1 MGINS
6 DSGVYISMPAALDF
20 SFARTSTG
28 DTCFDML
35 IEESR
40 INLCIPFL
48 LNLVQYFLDSIPVEQ
63 IDEGLINEGYEG
75 YDNEIVSSQNIQIK
89 IYYYITKKKRNLYY
103 KKHI

>member
-6 DSGVYISMPAALDF
+6 ESGVYISMPAALDF

-35 IEESR
+35 VEESR
-40 INLCIPFL
+40 VNLCIPFL
-48 LNLVQYFLDSIPVEQ
+48 LNLVQYFLDSIPAEQ

-75 YDNEIVSSQNIQIK
+75 YDNEIVSTKMEINISSNI
-89 IYYYITKKKRNLYY
+89 
-103 KKHI
+103 